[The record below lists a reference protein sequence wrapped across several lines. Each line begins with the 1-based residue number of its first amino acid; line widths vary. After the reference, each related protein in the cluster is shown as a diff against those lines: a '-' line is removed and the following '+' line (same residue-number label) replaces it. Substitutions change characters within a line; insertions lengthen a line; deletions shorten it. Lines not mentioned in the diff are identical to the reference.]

1 MYAKWVGTD
10 GRFAFSGT
18 DNGGVEISEADY
30 SALFAAQQAGK
41 VIANDG
47 QGNPV
52 AIDEPAPTEAELQ
65 SAAVYQKQR
74 LLDSALQVT
83 SIWQSELLLG
93 AISDTDK
100 ASLTAWI
107 AYVKAVQAVDTT
119 KLPVTWPTQPEQ

>member
-1 MYAKWVGTD
+1 MYAKWVDAD

-65 SAAVYQKQR
+65 SAAVRQKQQ
-74 LLDSALQVT
+74 LLDSAQSTIGL
-83 SIWQSELLLG
+83 WQSELLLG
-93 AISDTDK
+93 TISDADK

-107 AYVKAVQAVDTT
+107 AYIKAVQAVDVT
-119 KLPVTWPTQPEQ
+119 KLPVTWPTVPAV

>member
-47 QGNPV
+47 RGNPV

-93 AISDTDK
+93 VISDTDK

-119 KLPVTWPTQPEQ
+119 KLPVTWPTQPVQ

>member
-93 AISDTDK
+93 VISDTDK

-119 KLPVTWPTQPEQ
+119 KLPVTWPTQPVQ

>member
-119 KLPVTWPTQPEQ
+119 KLPVTWPTQPVQ

>member
-93 AISDTDK
+93 SISDTDK

-119 KLPVTWPTQPEQ
+119 KLPVTWPTQPVQ

>member
-93 AISDTDK
+93 SISDTDK